1 MSTTP
6 MMTQVLHKSRVI
18 PVATIEDADHAQ
30 AIGESLLEGGVGV
43 IEVTLRTRQALR
55 AIERLR
61 RDVPEMMVG
70 AGTVWTAEDWVQAE
84 SAGAQFIVSPGAPVE
99 LVQSARLGRMPYL
112 PGAQTATEVQALA
125 AAGYDA
131 VKFFPAAPAG
141 GVAALKALSAVFPGM
156 RFCPTGGISPDNA
169 SSYLS
174 LACVPCVGG
183 SWLLPAAT
191 LEAKEWSVVA
201 ALARLVSDEL

>member
-84 SAGAQFIVSPGAPVE
+84 SAGGPVHRFPRGAGGTGAVRAPGP
-99 LVQSARLGRMPYL
+99 
-112 PGAQTATEVQALA
+112 
-125 AAGYDA
+125 DA
-131 VKFFPAAPAG
+131 VPARRADGDGGAGAG
-141 GVAALKALSAVFPGM
+141 GRGL
-156 RFCPTGGISPDNA
+156 
-169 SSYLS
+169 
-174 LACVPCVGG
+174 
-183 SWLLPAAT
+183 
-191 LEAKEWSVVA
+191 
-201 ALARLVSDEL
+201 